1 MTSAEARKEVLMK
14 KNIEDMDQKEFDE
27 FDAIEYI
34 RTHVDDELAMKYSDD
49 DLLLLI
55 DTIGDYFDTRKSDKD
70 FSCTDDAIV
79 KYVEAQLKKD
89 AGNAVEPADVAP
101 LVLAELDYEDTID

>member
-1 MTSAEARKEVLMK
+1 MK
-14 KNIEDMDQKEFDE
+14 KNIENMDQKEFDE

-34 RTHVDDELAMKYSDD
+34 RTHVDDELATKYSDD

-55 DTIGDYFDTRKSDKD
+55 DTIGDYFDTCKSNKD

-79 KYVEAQLKKD
+79 KYVETQLKKD
-89 AGNAVEPADVAP
+89 AGNAVELADVAP